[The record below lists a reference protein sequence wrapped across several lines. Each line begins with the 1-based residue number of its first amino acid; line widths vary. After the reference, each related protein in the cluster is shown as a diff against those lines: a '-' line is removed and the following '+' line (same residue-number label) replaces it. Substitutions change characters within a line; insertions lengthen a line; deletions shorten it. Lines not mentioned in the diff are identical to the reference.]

1 MNMGLMY
8 YSSWVSVLTK
18 FLIHWVPVSLLC
30 DDEKAFIYIRLKHII
45 SFKINIT
52 DLKYVKYECI
62 YVCVCFSAYYLI
74 KYYLSHIDIR
84 IIIFMMV

>member
-30 DDEKAFIYIRLKHII
+30 DDEKAFIYIKLKHII

-52 DLKYVKYECI
+52 DLKYVSMSMF
-62 YVCVCFSAYYLI
+62 FSI
-74 KYYLSHIDIR
+74 LSNKILFITYRYKDNNFHDGL
-84 IIIFMMV
+84 VLA